1 MNMRLVDE
9 LFAMYRDKLSGDEE
23 DLDMITFTI
32 LEHYNR
38 EELMGIIKDMDEFE
52 LQYFVRMYLL
62 EALKG
67 KFAQSEGKGPYPFL
81 VAFALIHKEQKRKR
95 LVQPRQA

>member
-23 DLDMITFTI
+23 DLDVITFTV
-32 LEHYNR
+32 LEHYNC

-62 EALKG
+62 ETLKG
-67 KFAQSEGKGPYPFL
+67 KFAQYEGKSPYHSSSHL
-81 VAFALIHKEQKRKR
+81 H
-95 LVQPRQA
+95 

>member
-67 KFAQSEGKGPYPFL
+67 KFAQSEGKSPYHSSSHL
-81 VAFALIHKEQKRKR
+81 H
-95 LVQPRQA
+95 